1 MKILVTG
8 GAGYIGSHV
17 VRSLSRAGHEV
28 WAYDNLS
35 VGHAEAAPPGRLIV
49 GDLLERQR
57 LQAVFHSHKIEA
69 VIHLASFALVGESM
83 ASPAKYYQN
92 NIAGSLSLLDAM
104 QACGVSRLVFSST
117 TATYG
122 IPEQLPIRETQ
133 QQCPIN
139 PYGFTKMVVEQALED
154 YARAYGLDYVALR
167 FFNAAG
173 ATAEGDLGEDHDPET
188 HLIPLVLKVALGQL
202 PHISIFGDDYPTP
215 DGTCVRDYVH
225 VEDLASAHLQAVER
239 LRPGTRWRLNLG
251 IGQGFSIWEII
262 EACRQ
267 ITGHRIPAQVGTR
280 RGGDPPA
287 LVADASLA
295 GQLLHWK
302 PQTIN
307 IYDIIESA
315 WRWHQTHPFGYER
328 RAKLA
333 A

>member
-17 VRSLSRAGHEV
+17 IRCLAGAGHDV

-35 VGHAEAAPPGRLIV
+35 VGHAAAVPAGRLIV
-49 GDLLERQR
+49 GDLLDQQH
-57 LQAVFHSHKIEA
+57 LQLALLSHKIEA
-69 VIHLASFALVGESM
+69 VIHLAGSALVGESI
-83 ASPAKYYQN
+83 ALPAKYYQN
-92 NIAGSLSLLDAM
+92 NVVGSLSLLDAM

-122 IPEQLPIRETQ
+122 TPEQLPIRETQ
-133 QQCPIN
+133 LQHPIN

-154 YARAYGLDYVALR
+154 YARAHGLDYMALR

-173 ATAEGDLGEDHDPET
+173 ASLNGDLGEDHDPET

-225 VEDLASAHLQAVER
+225 VEDLASAHLSAVER
-239 LRPGTRWRLNLG
+239 LRPGIRWRLNVG

-280 RGGDPPA
+280 RAGDPPA

-295 GQLLHWK
+295 TQLLQWK
-302 PQTIN
+302 PQMIN
-307 IYDIIESA
+307 IYDIIETA
-315 WRWHQTHPFGYER
+315 WRWHRAHPYGYER